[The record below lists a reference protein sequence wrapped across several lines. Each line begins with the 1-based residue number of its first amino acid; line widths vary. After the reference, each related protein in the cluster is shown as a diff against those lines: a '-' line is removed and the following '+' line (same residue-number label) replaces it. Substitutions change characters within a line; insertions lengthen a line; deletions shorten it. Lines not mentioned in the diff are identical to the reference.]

1 MSDPIVSDLAAG
13 VKGRVVAGTFE
24 TDFGEVEWC
33 CPRAVVEATC
43 VEDVVHVLRV
53 SRSCGAPV
61 VPRGAGHSVAGQTL
75 RDRAIVLSNRSDL
88 ADCVVLPDGSV
99 DVSGRTTWR
108 ALEAFLNARGR
119 TAPVLTDYLG
129 LTIGGTLA
137 VGGYGFRSVSSGAQV
152 DHVQRMLLVLP
163 DGSQRLA
170 EPGDELFRFGLAT
183 LGAVGIIERVV
194 LRTIPYRPVRRIVIT
209 TATSWRALG
218 GVLPT
223 LADEP
228 LDAFWAAEV
237 RVGPGQRILV
247 HRAVDVPEHEARGPL
262 PLGLVGYAAR
272 SIDVLDHASESSVKR
287 MEMLA
292 SLADRR
298 KLWAD
303 VLVDAS
309 GLDAAM
315 AELDTIRAE
324 GVLANADLIIY
335 VVAIRAGLGSVELP
349 FAPHSG
355 GLGPLRFGIGI
366 YCFPRP
372 DQVETIRPPL
382 QQWAAKALAAGARP
396 YRYGCI
402 EVGAERSACLY
413 GDAWERL
420 RALRR
425 ELDPQELFNPGGW
438 LRP

>member
-13 VKGRVVAGTFE
+13 VKGRVVAGIVE
-24 TDFGEVEWC
+24 TDFGEVERC
-33 CPRAVVEATC
+33 CPRAVVDATC
-43 VEDVVHVLRV
+43 VDDVVHVLRV
-53 SRSCGAPV
+53 SRACGAPV
-61 VPRGAGHSVAGQTL
+61 IARGAGHSLAGQTL
-75 RDRAIVLSNRSDL
+75 REGAIVLRNYSDL
-88 ADCVVLPDGSV
+88 ADCVLLPDGSV

-119 TAPVLTDYLG
+119 TAPVLTDFLG

-137 VGGYGFRSVSSGAQV
+137 VGGYGVRSVKTGAQV

-163 DGSQRLA
+163 DGSQRWA

-194 LRTIPYRPVRRIVIT
+194 LRTMPCLPVTRIVIT
-209 TATSWRALG
+209 TAPSWRALG
-218 GVLPT
+218 GILPT
-223 LADEP
+223 LVDEP

-237 RVGPGQRILV
+237 RVGSRQPIIV
-247 HRAVDVPEHEARGPL
+247 HRAVDLPEHEARGPL
-262 PLGLVGYAAR
+262 PQWLAGGAR
-272 SIDVLDHASESSVKR
+272 SIDVVDHPGDSSRRR

-303 VLVDAS
+303 VLVDAA

-335 VVAIRAGLGSVELP
+335 LVSVRAGVGSEELP

-366 YCFPRP
+366 YCFPRA
-372 DQVETIRPPL
+372 DQVATIRPPL
-382 QQWAAKALAAGARP
+382 QQWAANALAAGARP

-402 EVGAERSACLY
+402 EVSAERSACLY
-413 GDAWERL
+413 GAAWERL
-420 RALRR
+420 RELRG

-438 LRP
+438 LRT